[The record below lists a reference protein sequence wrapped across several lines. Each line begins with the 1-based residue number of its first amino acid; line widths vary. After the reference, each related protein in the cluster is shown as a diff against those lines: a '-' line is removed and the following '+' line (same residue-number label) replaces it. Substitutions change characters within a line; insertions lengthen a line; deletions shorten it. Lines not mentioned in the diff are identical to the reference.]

1 MAGLL
6 SSSSTKRLSGT
17 TESLCLMLLALA
29 LNPLFLEGWWW
40 AIGESRHCLHSLSFP
55 SFARFILLSRSCPF
69 FLTPPELVKHRMLF
83 VGKSRLIAASHPK
96 GIHPTSLHMH
106 TIHLHMHTPHTSV
119 RCTRQMVLNT
129 EMRFLLLMVFFDVTA
144 PSDVSFF
151 FSHLLPTNSTVSLW
165 ADHIAYAAL
174 TVLSV
179 QIQSYSGG

>member
-1 MAGLL
+1 MVGHWRKQTLSTLLVVPLFCQVYFAVPLL
-6 SSSSTKRLSGT
+6 SFFFD
-17 TESLCLMLLALA
+17 
-29 LNPLFLEGWWW
+29 P
-40 AIGESRHCLHSLSFP
+40 HSLLR
-55 SFARFILLSRSCPF
+55 RFCLAAQGALLV
-69 FLTPPELVKHRMLF
+69 TDKHRMLF

-151 FSHLLPTNSTVSLW
+151 FSHLLPTNSPRAAVVGCLLTATVSLW